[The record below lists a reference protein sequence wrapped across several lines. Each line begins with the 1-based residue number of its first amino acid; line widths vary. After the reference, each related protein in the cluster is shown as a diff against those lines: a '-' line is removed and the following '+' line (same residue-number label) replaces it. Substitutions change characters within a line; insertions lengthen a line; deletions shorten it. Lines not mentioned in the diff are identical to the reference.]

1 MGTTAWRSSIDAQ
14 EGPLAMSNTNFRI
27 HPAIGFARVGNS
39 PEYYLEPVTQAALAV
54 PGGGQVLGGL
64 PVKPGTESEPIGS
77 ADLRDANG
85 ALKRQAARFKIYAY
99 PEQARETWPMGVP
112 GQEIRIG
119 SRIDGKTVVDIVWTV
134 HLANKKANWYV
145 IPEDNGIDA
154 YKDGATPALR
164 NPQDGPDIGA
174 TRRLTTLVI
183 DPGPRTVHGAD
194 AAPVAFDQ
202 ATPAS
207 YWNGD
212 TIAPL
217 PDYPVSF
224 PADHFDKLD
233 CPDGPIDTL
242 GELQTDGY
250 GRLIVT
256 GGYGRACG
264 RIDPATGQ
272 AYPLDSD
279 IDNDGWFDDA
289 SDGPVHAVLCFDD
302 GSHQIVQGHAWVTAT
317 DPAFAPQTL
326 NAVSLWD
333 DMHDVWVR
341 HLALQP
347 SLFSDN
353 QFQAGYQPSFTDEL
367 QPIFRAAAMQQWN
380 TNLNASG
387 IGGHA
392 SVGAINADTSP
403 ASTPLAG
410 LSIIRD
416 PNKDEFQDPYKMP
429 LSLGDAGQSF
439 MALRKTQYFFL
450 TQWNAGRFS
459 GSGQLPLNAGEYL
472 DKTVLVNCLGGRFS
486 PGIDLTFI
494 TRDPA
499 LYVQDW
505 QTSGTGP
512 FRIQPRRLDY
522 SRARLDQPFLGVGYV
537 PDIANNP
544 LGDQA
549 PVDTHPG
556 SPGLEPGDASKFM
569 ALPWHTDYNSCAT
582 HQPSPTPPRNTTL
595 YWSWPAQRPVA
606 VYAAEDVVDGKLPSQ
621 QRFSVRGPGTGT
633 HPFDPAQVGR
643 FQQRIGMV
651 ESWHK
656 IGVVVQGT
664 AIDASEGGPF
674 SGDYYLEVQSQLA
687 NDGGDPVVP
696 WPNTVNDGGSAD

>member
-1 MGTTAWRSSIDAQ
+1 MSS
-14 EGPLAMSNTNFRI
+14 SNFRI

-39 PEYYLEPVTQAALAV
+39 PEYYLEPVTQAALPV
-54 PGGGQVLGGL
+54 PGGNGNVRGGL
-64 PVKPGTESEPIGS
+64 PVKPGTESDPIGS
-77 ADLRDANG
+77 SDLRDAKG

-99 PEQARETWPMGVP
+99 PEQHVETWPMGVN

-119 SRIDGKTVVDIVWTV
+119 SSIDGKTVTDIVWTV

-145 IPEDNGIDA
+145 IPEDNGIDS
-154 YKDGATPALR
+154 YKNGGTPALR
-164 NPQDGPDIGA
+164 NLQDGANIGA
-174 TRRLTTLVI
+174 ASRLTNLVI
-183 DPGPRTVHGAD
+183 DPGPRTVRGAN

-207 YWNGD
+207 YWSGSGV
-212 TIAPL
+212 AGV

-224 PADHFDKLD
+224 PGDHFEKLD

-264 RIDPATGQ
+264 RIDPDTGQ
-272 AYPLDSD
+272 PYPLGSD

-289 SDGPVHAVLCFDD
+289 SDGPVYATLLFGD
-302 GSHQIVQGHAWVTAT
+302 GSNQLVQGHAWVTAT
-317 DPAFAPQTL
+317 DPAYAPQTL

-347 SLFSDN
+347 ALFSGN
-353 QFQAGYQPSFTDEL
+353 QFQAGYQPSFDDEL
-367 QPIFRAAAMQQWN
+367 YPIFRSAAMQQWN
-380 TNLNASG
+380 TNLNATGS
-387 IGGHA
+387 GGHDTVGNITA
-392 SVGAINADTSP
+392 STDP
-403 ASTPLAG
+403 ASTPLYG
-410 LSIIRD
+410 LSVIRD
-416 PNKDEFQDPYKMP
+416 PNKDQSQDSYKMP
-429 LSLGDAGQSF
+429 LSLGDAGESF
-439 MALRKTQYFFL
+439 MSLRKTQYFFL
-450 TQWNAGRFS
+450 TRWNAGQFNAT
-459 GSGQLPLNAGEYL
+459 GHLALNEGEYL

-499 LYVQDW
+499 LYVQNW

-512 FRIQPRRLDY
+512 FRIQPRQLDY
-522 SRARLDQPFLGVGYV
+522 ASASRSQPFLGVGYV
-537 PDIANNP
+537 PNIANNP
-544 LGDQA
+544 LGDQS

-582 HQPSPTPPRNTTL
+582 HQPSPLPPGNNTL

-606 VYAAEDVVDGKLPSQ
+606 VYVAADVVDGKLPQQ

-633 HPFDPAQVGR
+633 TPFDPAQVGR
-643 FQQRIGMV
+643 YQQRIGMV

-656 IGVVVQGT
+656 IGVVIQGS
-664 AIDASEGGPF
+664 AIDASDGGPF
-674 SGDYYLEVQSQLA
+674 GSDYYLEVQSQLE
-687 NDGGDPVVP
+687 NQGGDPVVP
-696 WPNTVNDGGSAD
+696 WPNTVNVGGSGHS